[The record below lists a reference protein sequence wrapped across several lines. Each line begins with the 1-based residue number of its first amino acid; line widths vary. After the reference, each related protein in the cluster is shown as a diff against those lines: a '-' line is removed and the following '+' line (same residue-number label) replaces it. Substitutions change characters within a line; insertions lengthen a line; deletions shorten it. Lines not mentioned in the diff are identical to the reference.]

1 MSDEKPPIPP
11 ETETIDAE
19 PVPAETPPDAPEQ
32 QRAMPRRRR
41 QPTLVPWVY
50 ALALVVLAGAVAF
63 LWWHPVGTQSQPAE
77 AERVAALE
85 QQVQALNTEVKQL
98 AARPAGQPQEISDLR
113 TQLAALAARP
123 SAAPDLAPLQQKVAS
138 LEQQVGD
145 LRQASQQQAQ
155 SGTDQAGQAAP
166 AADLAP
172 LQQKV
177 ASLEQQVAG
186 LTQASQQAAQ
196 SGSNQAGQ
204 AAPAADLA
212 PLQQK
217 VVSLEQQVGELRQAS
232 QQQAQSGTDQAGLAA
247 QNKQTQE
254 RLQQVQDRL
263 AALSQQV
270 QQEQEHAAAT
280 NQQVQDHFGAVNQQ
294 IAALS
299 GRIDGFAAWRD
310 DMNRLDQKLD
320 QLGRD
325 QQQKLDQLRSD
336 QQGEAQKV
344 QALADA
350 QKSAEAGV
358 KSQIEAVTNR
368 IESNIKE
375 VTSRVDS
382 NQAAIQDLRGSVQQL
397 DAGLNRATVAAQA
410 QAALAALAAGRPVGA
425 ISGAPPAVAR
435 YAKEPPPTLPELRRS
450 FEAVAA
456 QAQAVSHPSD
466 QNNGFLDR
474 VWNRAQGLVTVR
486 QGDQVIVGDP
496 AAGIL
501 AHAREDLD
509 AGDLAGAVDTVSKL
523 TGPAAQAMA
532 GWLQSA
538 RSVLAART
546 ALIGMT
552 GQS

>member
-11 ETETIDAE
+11 EPETIDAE
-19 PVPAETPPDAPEQ
+19 PLPAETPPETSEPP
-32 QRAMPRRRR
+32 RAAPRRRG
-41 QPTLVPWVY
+41 QPTLVPLVY

-63 LWWHPVGTQSQPAE
+63 LWWHPTGTQQQPAE
-77 AERVAALE
+77 AERVAALD
-85 QQVQALNTEVKQL
+85 QQVQALNAEVKQL
-98 AARPAGQPQEISDLR
+98 AARPPGQPQEVSSLR

-123 SAAPDLAPLQQKVAS
+123 TATPDLSALEHRIDALEKRQPEQGAPAPDLGPLQQKVAG
-138 LEQQVGD
+138 LEQQVAT
-145 LRQASQQQAQ
+145 LTQASQQQAQ
-155 SGTDQAGQAAP
+155 SGSNPAGQAAP
-166 AADLAP
+166 APDLGP
-172 LQQKV
+172 VQQKV
-177 ASLEQQVAG
+177 A
-186 LTQASQQAAQ
+186 
-196 SGSNQAGQ
+196 
-204 AAPAADLA
+204 
-212 PLQQK
+212 
-217 VVSLEQQVGELRQAS
+217 SLEQQVGELRQAS

-247 QNKQTQE
+247 QNKQTQD

-263 AALSQQV
+263 TTVSQQV
-270 QQEQEHAAAT
+270 QQEQEHTAAT
-280 NQQVQDHFGAVNQQ
+280 AQQVQDHFGAVNQQ
-294 IAALS
+294 ITALS

-310 DMNRLDQKLD
+310 DMNRIDQKVD

-325 QQQKLDQLRSD
+325 QQQRLDQLSRDEQQKLDQLRSD
-336 QQGEAQKV
+336 QQGDAQKV

-350 QKSAEAGV
+350 QKNAEAGV
-358 KSQIEAVTNR
+358 KSELEKATGR
-368 IESNIKE
+368 I
-375 VTSRVDS
+375 DS
-382 NQAAIQDLRGSVQQL
+382 NQAAIQDLRGSVQQI
-397 DAGLNRATVAAQA
+397 DAGLNRATAAAQA
-410 QAALAALAAGRPVGA
+410 QAALAALAAGRPVGT

-450 FEAVAA
+450 FDAVAA
-456 QAQAVSHPSD
+456 QAQTASRPSD

-538 RSVLAART
+538 QSVLAART

>member
-19 PVPAETPPDAPEQ
+19 PVPAEAPPDAPEQ

-113 TQLAALAARP
+113 TQLAALGARP
-123 SAAPDLAPLQQKVAS
+123 SAAP
-138 LEQQVGD
+138 
-145 LRQASQQQAQ
+145 
-155 SGTDQAGQAAP
+155 
-166 AADLAP
+166 DLAP

-232 QQQAQSGTDQAGLAA
+232 QQQAQSGMDQAGLAA

-263 AALSQQV
+263 AVLSQQV

-368 IESNIKE
+368 IESNIKD

-397 DAGLNRATVAAQA
+397 DAGLNRATIAAQA

-450 FEAVAA
+450 FDAVAA